1 MNIRMVSY
9 QIDTGISYSQLKLDE
24 VQMELADFL
33 GGQIKQTLQETG
45 VLPMLKNVDEN
56 EKYVAKGYANVFHGI
71 GTNIGRTESGEAFPM
86 LYPHGVG
93 NSSPDASHASATV
106 ASGMPLPTFFSDIFC
121 TSGQP
126 SMTSLM
132 HHSPDVSLRKE
143 FFLYIYIF

>member
-1 MNIRMVSY
+1 
-9 QIDTGISYSQLKLDE
+9 
-24 VQMELADFL
+24 
-33 GGQIKQTLQETG
+33 
-45 VLPMLKNVDEN
+45 MLKNVDEN

-132 HHSPDVSLRKE
+132 HHSPDMSTNCSHSPSCGPSTWVPNQGLLSSLVVYPTPDPISHPQKVAD
-143 FFLYIYIF
+143 FPLG